1 MGRGD
6 DWCLDSRLRL
16 HGRFLKRHYRANP
29 SRCSPQPLV
38 NNVASGKGFTVMKV
52 SLLSTEHL
60 IVSMLFHG
68 PQAPD
73 NPVLAD
79 SLTPL
84 HRVLP
89 HESD

>member
-1 MGRGD
+1 MPETTAGCGCTAD
-6 DWCLDSRLRL
+6 
-16 HGRFLKRHYRANP
+16 FLNAITGLTP
-29 SRCSPQPLV
+29 PDAPPEPLV
-38 NNVASGKGFTVMKV
+38 NRVAFGKRITVMDV
-52 SLLSTEHL
+52 SLPRAKHL

-68 PQAPD
+68 SEAPD
-73 NPVLAD
+73 NPVPAD